1 MASQAIARSESIAPV
16 IPALE
21 RLISLAMDEW
31 KVPGLATVVVQDD
44 EVALVGAY
52 GLRDVEAGLKVT
64 TEIARKRSR
73 PSSDSTSSAVV
84 LNIGEPNYLSHRSG
98 VKQSPTQLRRV
109 GARLLAPS
117 RPKMRSRLR
126 RLRCVFSPLCGF
138 GCGSDLATGHP
149 GRRQIVAPGG
159 CHANPDQTPDL
170 LGLYRIDL
178 FCLGGSLH

>member
-1 MASQAIARSESIAPV
+1 
-16 IPALE
+16 
-21 RLISLAMDEW
+21 MDEW
-31 KVPGLATVVVQDD
+31 KVPCVAVAVVQNG
-44 EVALVGAY
+44 EVTLVRAS
-52 GLRDVEAGLKVT
+52 GLRDVEAGLRVT
-64 TEIARKRSR
+64 TDIARKRSR
-73 PSSDSTSSAVV
+73 SSSDGAASAVV
-84 LNIGEPNYLSHRSG
+84 LSVGEPNYLSRRSG
-98 VKQSPTQLRRV
+98 FKQSPAQLHRI

-126 RLRCVFSPLCGF
+126 RLGCVFSPLCGF